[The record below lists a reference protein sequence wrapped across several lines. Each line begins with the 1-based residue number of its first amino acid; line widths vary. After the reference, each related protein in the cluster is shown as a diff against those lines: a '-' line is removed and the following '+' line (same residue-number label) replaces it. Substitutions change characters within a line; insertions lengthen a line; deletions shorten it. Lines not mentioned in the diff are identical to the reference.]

1 MKKTVTL
8 FVAAALSGA
17 AFAAANDVLITF
29 STKGPDK
36 YADGTDV
43 LDGERY
49 ALCWSTD
56 FSNFSIGANGVAT
69 GGKIVLSAPVAK
81 NGHCPTIV
89 FEVNAKKAASEYA
102 GGSYAVYLLDTRK
115 YADGQVV
122 GLAGG
127 TSSVNA
133 SGAVGASL
141 NVGVGSVASLATSSS
156 AAAST
161 GTAVPA
167 DVPQP
172 EITGIRIL
180 DGNVYVTVK
189 GTVPFLA
196 YSLTES
202 ATPGGEGAATDAA
215 QSGADSQEEEITLV
229 TPTKEG
235 GAFFKVGRK

>member
-1 MKKTVTL
+1 MKKTITL
-8 FVAAALSGA
+8 FAAAALSGA

-29 STKGPDK
+29 STKGPDT
-36 YADGTDV
+36 YADGSYV

-49 ALCWSTD
+49 ALCWSKD
-56 FSNFSIGANGVAT
+56 FSKFSIGANGVAT

-81 NGHCPTIV
+81 NRRCPTIV
-89 FEVNAKKAASEYA
+89 FEVNAKKAATEYA
-102 GGSYAVYLLDTRK
+102 DGSYAVYLLDTRK

-133 SGAVGASL
+133 SGAIGAAL
-141 NVGVGSVASLATSSS
+141 NVNVGSIASYTSTSS
-156 AAAST
+156 AAANT
-161 GTAVPA
+161 GTSVPA

-202 ATPGGEGAATDAA
+202 ATPDGEGAATAAA
-215 QSGADSQEEEITLV
+215 QSGADSQDEEITLV
-229 TPTKEG
+229 TPAKEG
-235 GAFFKVGRK
+235 GAFLKVGRK

>member
-1 MKKTVTL
+1 MKKTITL
-8 FVAAALSGA
+8 FAAAALSGA

-36 YADGTDV
+36 YADGSYV

-49 ALCWSTD
+49 ALCWSKD
-56 FSNFSIGANGVAT
+56 FSQFSIGANGVAT

-81 NGHCPTIV
+81 DRRCPTIV
-89 FEVNAKKAASEYA
+89 FEVNAKKAATEYA
-102 GGSYAVYLLDTRK
+102 GGSYAVYMLDTRK

-127 TSSVNA
+127 TSAVNA
-133 SGAVGASL
+133 SGAVGAEL
-141 NVGVGSVASLATSSS
+141 KVGVGNVASLATSS
-156 AAAST
+156 AASAGT

-172 EITGIRIL
+172 EITGIRVL

-202 ATPGGEGAATDAA
+202 ATPDGKGAATAAA
-215 QSGADSQEEEITLV
+215 QSGADSQDDEITLV
-229 TPTKEG
+229 APAKEG
-235 GAFFKVGRK
+235 GAFLKVGRK

>member
-1 MKKTVTL
+1 MKKTIIL
-8 FVAAALSGA
+8 FAAAAFSGVV
-17 AFAAANDVLITF
+17 FAAANDVLITF

-36 YADGTDV
+36 YADGSYV

-56 FSNFSIGANGVAT
+56 FSKFSIGANGAAT
-69 GGKIVLSAPVAK
+69 GGKILLSAPVAK
-81 NGHCPTIV
+81 NWRCPTVV
-89 FEVNAKKAASEYA
+89 FEVNAKKAATEYA

-127 TSSVNA
+127 TSSINA
-133 SGAVGASL
+133 ADAVGAALS
-141 NVGVGSVASLATSSS
+141 VGVGSAASIAASSS
-156 AAAST
+156 AVAST

-172 EITGIRIL
+172 EITGIRIH

-196 YSLTES
+196 YSLAES

-215 QSGADSQEEEITLV
+215 QSGADSQDKEITLV
-229 TPTKEG
+229 TPVKEG
-235 GAFFKVGRK
+235 GAFLKVGRK